1 MFQGKSVEPLE
12 VRRMSMNKQPQQILV
27 GESGPNVFI
36 RLIGRGYF
44 QNSAGLRQ
52 YLEEQILRKKSK
64 IDLDLIECTGM
75 DSTFL
80 GTLAGIAMKLQ
91 QAGEGLLTIRNLSPL
106 TRRQLTLLGVDRLK
120 CVHLLELP
128 PAPVPEVT
136 PMQEEQTPADD
147 LGKKTAEI
155 MLDAHENLMK
165 ISPSNEAEFKD
176 LTEVLRD
183 RLKRFEQGET

>member
-64 IDLDLIECTGM
+64 IDLDLSECTGM
-75 DSTFL
+75 DSTF
-80 GTLAGIAMKLQ
+80 M
-91 QAGEGLLTIRNLSPL
+91 GLLAAAASHHREDPPPAVAVVNASPDLRNLLEGIGL
-106 TRRQLTLLGVDRLK
+106 TELLLIENDPFEDEGIEYIRLRDNATDTERLVCIRQ
-120 CVHLLELP
+120 
-128 PAPVPEVT
+128 
-136 PMQEEQTPADD
+136 
-147 LGKKTAEI
+147 
-155 MLDAHENLMK
+155 AHEALGGA
-165 ISPSNEAEFKD
+165 PG
-176 LTEVLRD
+176 RY
-183 RLKRFEQGET
+183 R